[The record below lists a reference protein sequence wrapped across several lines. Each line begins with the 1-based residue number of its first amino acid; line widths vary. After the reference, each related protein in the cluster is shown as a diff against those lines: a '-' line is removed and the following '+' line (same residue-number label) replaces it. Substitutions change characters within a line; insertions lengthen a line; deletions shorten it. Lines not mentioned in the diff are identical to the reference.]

1 MKDKPERVYFFYIG
15 GENMYPE
22 IGPGTRFFFFNELRE
37 SAKKNEEARNFL
49 ASAEAVVFGGPNLLD
64 EKIQ

>member
-1 MKDKPERVYFFYIG
+1 
-15 GENMYPE
+15 MYPE